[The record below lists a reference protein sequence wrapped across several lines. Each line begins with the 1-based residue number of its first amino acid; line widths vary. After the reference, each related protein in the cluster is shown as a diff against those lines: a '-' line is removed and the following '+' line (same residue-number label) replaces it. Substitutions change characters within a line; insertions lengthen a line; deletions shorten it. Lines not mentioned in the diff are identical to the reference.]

1 MKKFIVGLLV
11 VLLVVGGTV
20 FVTMSVKANN
30 LKKEV
35 QIHLKNKGYKESEI
49 KNVEG
54 KISKTPQ
61 YVARVTFNDEP
72 DIVYLYTKNEN
83 GVVQFNATLIQ
94 DNSYQYKH
102 KESNW

>member
-1 MKKFIVGLLV
+1 MKKFIVGFLV
-11 VLLVVGGTV
+11 VLIVVGATV
-20 FVTMSVKANN
+20 FVTMKIKANE

-35 QIHLKNKGYKESEI
+35 QIHLKNKGYKESDL

-72 DIVYLYTKNEN
+72 DIVYFYTKNEQ
-83 GVVQFNATLIQ
+83 GITQYGATLIQ
-94 DNSYQYKH
+94 NYQYKH